1 MAIRKIREI
10 GDPCLTK
17 KCREVEAFDKKLHTL
32 LDDMAETMTMAN
44 GVGLAAPQVGI
55 LRKAVVI
62 DLGEEDGI
70 LELINPTIVHT
81 EGSVT
86 DVEGCLSVPGKAGEV
101 TRPQKVTVKA
111 FDRDGNEFRFTG
123 EDLYARCICHECDH
137 LDGILYVEKA
147 ERFIDPEAMKE
158 ED

>member
-10 GDPCLTK
+10 GDPCLNK
-17 KCREVEAFDKKLHTL
+17 KCRDVENFDKKLHDL
-32 LDDMAETMTMAN
+32 LDDMKDTMIKAN

-55 LRKAVVI
+55 LRKVVVI
-62 DLGEEDGI
+62 DLGEENGV
-70 LELINPTIVHT
+70 LELINPVITHT
-81 EGSVT
+81 EGSYT

-101 TRPQKVTVKA
+101 ERPTKATVKA
-111 FDRDGNEFRFTG
+111 FDRNGEEFEFTG

-137 LDGILYVEKA
+137 LDGKLYVDKVI
-147 ERFIDPEAMKE
+147 RFIEPDYEE